1 MNQFNTGLELLEKKG
16 VSDTI
21 SVPASTTNPQ
31 GFVKLVDVMPNV
43 MSSELG
49 CDAAIVQAARV
60 SYGDGTK
67 KTSTDVGLVRY
78 LLRNQHTS
86 PFEMVEFKFHI
97 KCPIFVARQWLR
109 HRTASV
115 NEISA
120 RYSVMK
126 DEFYNVEPG
135 EVRKQSAS
143 NKQCSDPVSR
153 ADEETNQIYSQYM
166 EKPNESYELYSQLI
180 DRGVAREVARIH
192 LPVSLMTEF
201 YWKID
206 LHNLYRFLSLR
217 MDDHAQQEIRDYAN
231 AIFDMV
237 KVLCPVSSDAFQDYQ
252 LNKITLTGKEVDA
265 IRNHSNSLTLKNES
279 KREQDEYKNKLERL
293 GITFS

>member
-1 MNQFNTGLELLEKKG
+1 MEKTITVPSSHQHEDAFDG
-16 VSDTI
+16 VH
-21 SVPASTTNPQ
+21 
-31 GFVKLVDVMPNV
+31 GFVKLVDVMPRPA
-43 MSSELG
+43 ETDGPLK

-126 DEFYNVEPG
+126 DEFYNVAPG

-143 NKQCSDPVSR
+143 NKQCSVPIEEAQV
-153 ADEETNQIYSQYM
+153 DEETNDIYSQYM
-166 EKPNESYELYSQLI
+166 EKPNESYKLYSKLI

-217 MDDHAQQEIRDYAN
+217 MDCLLYTSPSPRDRTRSR
-231 AIFDMV
+231 M
-237 KVLCPVSSDAFQDYQ
+237 PSSA
-252 LNKITLTGKEVDA
+252 
-265 IRNHSNSLTLKNES
+265 
-279 KREQDEYKNKLERL
+279 
-293 GITFS
+293 